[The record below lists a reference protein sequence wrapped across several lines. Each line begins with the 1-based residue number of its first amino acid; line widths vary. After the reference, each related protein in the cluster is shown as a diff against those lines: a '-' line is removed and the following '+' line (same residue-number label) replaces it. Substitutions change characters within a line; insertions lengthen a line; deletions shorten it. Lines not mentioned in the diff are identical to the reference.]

1 MALSVSMNSGDA
13 LRLWTRSCGAGL
25 GRVPQCGRV
34 GRWTYVRTCDHVLRI
49 TQLTELLADEPVIR
63 RSIEL
68 RNPYVD
74 PLNHLQVEILR
85 KLRSVA
91 DGEISRAAEL
101 RTVMVLTING
111 IAAGLRNTG

>member
-1 MALSVSMNSGDA
+1 MDIAALYVD
-13 LRLWTRSCGAGL
+13 LVPD
-25 GRVPQCGRV
+25 RVLSQAIFSLVRAE
-34 GRWTYVRTCDHVLRI
+34 YVRTCDHVLRI
-49 TQLTELLADEPVIR
+49 TRLTELLADEPVIR

-74 PLNHLQVEILR
+74 PLNHLQVETLR

-91 DGEISRAAEL
+91 DDEISRAAEL